1 MTFCGQAL
9 PFLVWRTVVQV
20 LGCSLPVE
28 KLFWLTL
35 RRHKVDPAVIRAYA
49 APFPSTAH
57 RAGAARW
64 PLLVPLF
71 SDSPVT
77 PHMTAARNC
86 LKTWRKPALVM
97 FSDNDPI
104 TRGQESLFLNLL
116 PNAKQQIVEG
126 AGHFLQETHGKLL
139 AQNIITFLNE

>member
-49 APFPSTAH
+49 APFPSP
-57 RAGAARW
+57 ARREYDQT
-64 PLLVPLF
+64 LA
-71 SDSPVT
+71 S
-77 PHMTAARNC
+77 
-86 LKTWRKPALVM
+86 
-97 FSDNDPI
+97 
-104 TRGQESLFLNLL
+104 FLNT
-116 PNAKQQIVEG
+116 G
-126 AGHFLQETHGKLL
+126 A
-139 AQNIITFLNE
+139 TFHL